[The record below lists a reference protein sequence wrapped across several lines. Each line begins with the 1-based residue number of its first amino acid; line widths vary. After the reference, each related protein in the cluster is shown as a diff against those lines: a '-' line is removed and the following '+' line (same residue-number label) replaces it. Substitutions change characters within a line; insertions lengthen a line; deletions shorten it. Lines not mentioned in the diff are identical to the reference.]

1 MSRAS
6 GRSRARTVAHNV
18 RPAATEP
25 AVGDSGRTAT
35 HVLARVHRRP
45 ILGSS
50 GLARSTLIRVQ
61 LYLVQHGQAKA
72 ENEDPERPLPDQGVE
87 DVARVA
93 HHAVVQPGVR
103 PTRVFHSGK
112 TRARQTAEA
121 WAEILDADVEQVDA
135 LAPNDDPT
143 IWLERLR
150 SEPDDLMLVGHLPH
164 LARLAGLL
172 LIGVAEPS
180 VVKFRP
186 GGLVG
191 LERTDTGWV
200 VSVVLPPATK

>member
-1 MSRAS
+1 
-6 GRSRARTVAHNV
+6 
-18 RPAATEP
+18 
-25 AVGDSGRTAT
+25 
-35 HVLARVHRRP
+35 
-45 ILGSS
+45 
-50 GLARSTLIRVQ
+50 VQ
-61 LYLVQHGQAKA
+61 LYLVQHGQAKT
-72 ENEDPERPLPDQGVE
+72 EDEDPERPLTDQGVE

-93 HHAVVQPGVR
+93 NHAVAQLGVR

-121 WAEILDADVEQVDA
+121 WGELLDADVEQDDA

-143 IWLERLR
+143 NWLERLR

-172 LIGVAEPS
+172 LIGAADRS
-180 VVKFRP
+180 VVKFCP

-191 LERTDTGWV
+191 LERTNTGWM
-200 VSVVLPPATK
+200 VSVVVPPAPGSASTPS